1 MTAKSVALTSVI
13 VTPPACP
20 ARRNVV
26 RSQVMKVKDSAIRR
40 HAGLGGAFTRVI
52 RCGILLGTGR
62 HPLLVVSFGFG
73 SHWPGNGCQLNY
85 GHWEVGWS
93 TCPGGNREAKADP
106 LVACDRI
113 RDLVGDQGA
122 YERWS
127 RDRKSTRLNSSHD
140 QISYAV
146 FCLKKKKKYHN
157 FVCFIEKKNYHTKP
171 PINSTQQ

>member
-127 RDRKSTRLNSSHD
+127 RGPQRWHAPHHCGQRHLQLLYLAIESRHRGQAGAEQRHGT
-140 QISYAV
+140 AV
-146 FCLKKKKKYHN
+146 DHPY
-157 FVCFIEKKNYHTKP
+157 P
-171 PINSTQQ
+171 AAA